1 MCYSDYVILGKTEI
15 QSPIILPKL
24 TELFLVL

>member
-15 QSPIILPKL
+15 QGPIILPKL